1 MVKKMSRKEEEF
13 WRDLA
18 ARMAK
23 HIGYSV
29 KEDRRRT
36 RPNCS
41 RKKAKIMCLV
51 IDKTTY
57 SWPMVVMH
65 AICWKDVVKR
75 MCNMLLWQD
84 GVSNKPNI
92 FNNLL
97 LDLKTDCKGREQR
110 LIDIELAGFGDLIDA
125 AKKGKL
131 DGRRS

>member
-1 MVKKMSRKEEEF
+1 MAKKMSRKEEEF

-23 HIGYSV
+23 HLGYSV
-29 KEDRRRT
+29 EENRKRL

-41 RKKAKIMCLV
+41 RKKAKTMCLV

-57 SWPMVVMH
+57 LWPRAVMQ
-65 AICWKDVVKR
+65 AICWKDVVKC
-75 MCNMLLWQD
+75 MCNIFLWQN

-92 FNNLL
+92 FTDLL
-97 LDLKTDCKGREQR
+97 LDLKTDRKGREQR

-131 DGRRS
+131 DD